1 MNADIITDTTYPHGT
16 IEGFQGGCNT
26 AHCPAEVSCRTVH
39 TRYVGDWAFRRQIN
53 AGMTPTEIVAAERK
67 QAQEAAV
74 ADLRAKKAKGSQRS
88 AETRDAAR
96 ERHNAARRAKRAAN
110 LIPQKAL
117 IPRDKLAALLDQ
129 GLTDRQ
135 IGERLGFT
143 RRQVAGARNTA
154 KLPRNPDSN
163 RRPAPAT
170 TGASS
175 MEAQ

>member
-39 TRYVGDWAFRRQIN
+39 TRYVGDYAFRRQLN
-53 AGMTPTEIVAAERK
+53 AGMTPAQIVAAEQK
-67 QAQEAAV
+67 QAQEAAQ
-74 ADLRAKKAKGSQRS
+74 ADLRAKRARPGVRAGASQG
-88 AETRDAAR
+88 D
-96 ERHNAARRAKRAAN
+96 RRAAAN
-110 LIPQKAL
+110 RARSDGLAL
-117 IPRDKLAALLDQ
+117 IPRHTLRELLNA
-129 GLTDRQ
+129 GLTDRE
-135 IGERLGFT
+135 IADKLGLH
-143 RRQVAGARNTA
+143 RRQVTGSRRNAGYE
-154 KLPRNPDSN
+154 RNPDRN